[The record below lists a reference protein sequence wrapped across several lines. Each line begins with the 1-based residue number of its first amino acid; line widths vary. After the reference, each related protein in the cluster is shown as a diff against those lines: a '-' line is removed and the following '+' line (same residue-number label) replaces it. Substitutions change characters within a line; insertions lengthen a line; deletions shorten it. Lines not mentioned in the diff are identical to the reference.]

1 MGLRLAGEDYSTI
14 KGAKGGW
21 LREITVNDA
30 TVGLTM
36 TQSGSGGGLSIAA
49 NNTESQALLVDGR
62 AGYEAVTI
70 NAGGTK
76 YGYLKPDSGKL
87 KLASDNNR
95 DLALSAA
102 SGYRIDVQRDI
113 YNSTSNNSGRVL
125 ISDDVEYTGKL
136 YPGTTANG
144 TTPGNCVKKITVNI
158 GGVDYYLAAYNA
170 IT

>member
-1 MGLRLAGEDYSTI
+1 MGLRLAGEEYSTI

-30 TVGLTM
+30 ADGLVLA
-36 TQSGSGGGLSIAA
+36 QSGAGGGLSIVAV
-49 NNTESQALLVDGR
+49 NTESQALLVDGR
-62 AGYEAVTI
+62 AGYEAI
-70 NAGGTK
+70 AIKAGGVK

-95 DLALSAA
+95 DLVLSAA
-102 SGYRIDVQRDI
+102 SGYRIDVQKDI

-125 ISDDVEYTGKL
+125 ISDDLQYTGKL
-136 YPGTTANG
+136 YPGTTADG
-144 TTPGNCVKKITVNI
+144 TTPGNCAKRITVNI
-158 GGVDYYLAAYNA
+158 GGVDYYVPAYDA